1 MKIGLID
8 TIDKA
13 MDGNGPNVA
22 IAALSGYLCES
33 HHQVGILDL
42 FHSDLKEQER
52 FYKKPWDL
60 VGISASSFDFPVG
73 LQVAREIKRRN
84 RVPIVFGGPHTSVA
98 RGEILKDPLI
108 DYGIYGEGEVPLL
121 SLANLL
127 ERERIP
133 GSAKLGEIR
142 GLIFRNGP
150 EIIVN
155 PPQPRISDLNILPL
169 PAYHLFPMHR
179 YSEHN
184 ISTSRGC
191 PYSCVYCAS
200 GAILGK
206 KWIGK
211 SPEKIVEE
219 IEFLL
224 CKFGKKVIVIVDD
237 SFNLDI
243 ERVKRFCRILLERKL
258 GISWLMMAGIR
269 ADRVDL
275 EMLSLMRESGCMELG
290 VGIESA
296 NPTVL
301 NNVEK
306 GETIEDIDNGIR
318 LIKKAGFLVSG
329 SLMIGNPGDT
339 LETVK
344 ESMEYAIS
352 RGIDRVYVYH
362 ALPFPNTKLWEYVE
376 NNGRFLNRD
385 YCNYDKHLREPVF
398 ETPEFSRSDRV
409 KAYQMAT
416 DLFLSKQGGEATRA
430 SSGGLVPE
438 AVKSYIGTFVDEV
451 RSQGLRSALKRSVSF
466 LRRRVMPDEAG
477 ITTRISRRKTA
488 E

>member
-1 MKIGLID
+1 MKVGLID
-8 TIDKA
+8 TIAKA
-13 MDGNGPNVA
+13 TDGNGPNVA
-22 IAALSGYLCES
+22 IAALSSYLCENS
-33 HHQVGILDL
+33 HQVGILDL
-42 FHSDLKEQER
+42 FHSDCKEQER
-52 FYKKPWDL
+52 FFKKPWDL
-60 VGISASSFDFPVG
+60 VGISASSFDFSVG
-73 LQVAREIKRRN
+73 LQAAREIKRRTH
-84 RVPIVFGGPHTSVA
+84 VPIVFGGPHASVA
-98 RGEILKDPLI
+98 RGEILEDPLI
-108 DYGIYGEGEVPLL
+108 DYAIYGEGEVSLL
-121 SLANLL
+121 GLVNLL
-127 ERERIP
+127 ERERHP
-133 GSAKLGEIR
+133 EAARLGEIR

-155 PPQPRISDLNILPL
+155 PPQARISDLNTLPL
-169 PAYHLFPMHR
+169 PAYNLFPMNR

-206 KWIGK
+206 QWIGK

-224 CKFGKKVIVIVDD
+224 RNFGKKMIVIVDD

-258 GISWLMMAGIR
+258 GISWLLMAGIR

-275 EMLSLMRESGCMELG
+275 EMLSLMKESRCMELG

-301 NNVEK
+301 KNVEK
-306 GETIEDIDNGIR
+306 GETIEDIDSGIR
-318 LIKKAGFLVSG
+318 LIKKAGFRVSG

-344 ESMEYAIS
+344 ESLEFAKS
-352 RGIDRVYVYH
+352 RGIDRVFVYH
-362 ALPFPNTKLWEYVE
+362 AMPFPYTKLWEYVE
-376 NNGRFLNRD
+376 KNGRFLSRD

-416 DLFLSKQGGEATRA
+416 ELFLSKQWKENTRA
-430 SSGGLVPE
+430 SSSGMLQE
-438 AVKSYIGTFVDEV
+438 ANKSYILTFIDEM
-451 RSQGLRSALKRSVSF
+451 RSRGLRSALKRTVSF
-466 LRRRVMPDEAG
+466 LSKRVMPNEAR
-477 ITTRISRRKTA
+477 ITTRNSRRKS
-488 E
+488 EG